1 MPSEFSEV
9 IENQIG
15 TEEVGPSSFTALVN
29 SALIFQVDSDQA
41 KLAARALKLGSYR
54 LADLKDRSQLLAVL
68 TGLATVAAVAR
79 SRELADELRILVRR
93 YRNDGQYALSILEA
107 VRICLV
113 AAASRAGLNDWREF
127 VGDWLTELAFDKLE
141 GDDGVVFYS
150 HMQCLLNA
158 VPELWVSCGRAN
170 AALKA
175 YNVSRHY
182 N

>member
-1 MPSEFSEV
+1 MAQAALIHRQIVPSY
-9 IENQIG
+9 
-15 TEEVGPSSFTALVN
+15 TALVN
-29 SALIFQVDSDQA
+29 SALIFQVDSEQA

-68 TGLATVAAVAR
+68 TGLATVAAVAK
-79 SRELADELRILVRR
+79 SSELADELRILVRR
-93 YRNDGQYALSILEA
+93 CRNDRQYALSIQEA
-107 VRICLV
+107 VKICLV
-113 AAASRAGLNDWREF
+113 AAASRAGLNDWSEF

-158 VPELWVSCGRAN
+158 VPELWISCGRAN

-175 YNVSRHY
+175 HNASRHS